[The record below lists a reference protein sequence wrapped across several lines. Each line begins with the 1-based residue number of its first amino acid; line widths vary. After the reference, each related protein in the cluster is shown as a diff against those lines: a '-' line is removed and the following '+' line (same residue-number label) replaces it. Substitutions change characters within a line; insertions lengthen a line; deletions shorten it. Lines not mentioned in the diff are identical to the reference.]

1 MERNKMNTL
10 KNLIKKYGHAWILLY
25 FAIYLPWFIYLE
37 KHVTTRYHVMH
48 SSLDDLIPF
57 NEYFVIPYFFWFAY
71 IALAVVWFFFTNRE
85 DYYRLCIFLF
95 TGMTLSLLVCTLF
108 PNGTDFRPAVD
119 PDKNIFTRLVSYL
132 YAADTCT
139 NVFPSIHVYNSIGT
153 HIAIMKSESLRKR
166 PWIRACSGILMV
178 SICLSTVFLKQHSV
192 IDVVLGGLLTL
203 ILYKVCMQTDWMK
216 YLRKLPYRKLLS
228 RKS

>member
-1 MERNKMNTL
+1 MNTL

-139 NVFPSIHVYNSIGT
+139 NVFPSIHVYNSLAVHIG
-153 HIAIMKSESLRKR
+153 IVRSEQFKNCRLMH
-166 PWIRACSGILMV
+166 WISGIIMV
-178 SICLSTVFLKQHSV
+178 SICMSTVFLKQHSV
-192 IDVVLGGLLTL
+192 IDVAGAMLLCAAVYPL
-203 ILYKVCMQTDWMK
+203 VYAPGASRAGEKDQESV
-216 YLRKLPYRKLLS
+216 LS
-228 RKS
+228 R